1 MFHDEDVIVSWKG
14 VERLVRYEEEMLM
27 RAELLIRCELCESLI

>member
-1 MFHDEDVIVSWKG
+1 MKVLLYHGKG
-14 VERLVRYEEEMLM
+14 VVRMVRYEEEMLM